1 MIWRK
6 RGKAWRCGFPATI
19 TLPALERAKIM
30 WNQRVKL
37 SSGSGYFTGPELLL
51 KGALEAPGGVGLF
64 TGHPAWPVSGFF
76 SSLRALEGDLAKEGI
91 NVKVGHSP
99 GQAIALLS
107 GAMLHGKSGMC
118 VIPGQSADQVLPEI
132 LRLTGAAGTGVP
144 GAGAV
149 IVFGDWPIPVEPS
162 PGLGTDSRAVAV
174 RAGLALLEPCR
185 AQEIKDWAALALKI
199 SRDSGQPVGLRLAVG
214 EALSGVAHCY
224 PNHDTGGQALGQ
236 ALGQVSQTAAGVAP
250 VAAAHESAVLE
261 MQPGTA
267 RVLAMA
273 RASGVNSF
281 FDRPQKDEIVEL
293 GFIAVG
299 WAYAPLAHALEDLG
313 LTGRFPVMKMGLVSP
328 LDGAMVMEFAK
339 KVSRIVVV
347 EQGGALVFHQISD
360 LLQERQDVQRAGEKL
375 VELTSWNARQMPPGG
390 QWLHPSWL
398 TERMAP
404 VLRGH
409 PLLAVDL
416 TQGRLNAELDR
427 ISETSVLRVPVPDR
441 TATFCAGC
449 PHRETSEVLAEV
461 KRDLADARYMVRRY
475 KREPVE
481 VDIFGSDGCMT
492 LARNAPFDQMG
503 MAMIGPGVALSP
515 KSEAGPQ
522 PVGRV
527 ARRSVVMMGDGA
539 FFRDGSA
546 TVAEAIRSGD
556 EAVFIITDN
565 KVAASSGLAPHAGTP
580 QPGGSNDKAAVR
592 IETVVEGMVPRKP
605 KADVRIVRFN
615 PSDRSRY
622 RKLLE
627 SAVLEPGV
635 KVLIADKEC
644 GLTLHRRRFQAQRET
659 ISQQGF
665 LSTQRHVHI
674 ATEVCEFCMECTSR
688 TGCPGLTVVK
698 TEQGPK
704 VQTDRS
710 DCVSDGA
717 CHRLNAC
724 PAFEEVVVE
733 RSRPSY
739 HAEEH
744 IDLDFIPQ
752 PPEFLHASQESWRAV
767 VAGVGGSGVT
777 LTGQMLAR
785 AGHAMGYRVQV
796 MESRDPALRTG
807 GAQARVLFASASSRI
822 QLPPVW
828 VAMETGAGRVVSAG
842 DLDPMGPFVSPE
854 VPYGKADLLVGLD
867 LFEAGGA
874 VTAERGVR
882 AVTPLRTGAVI
893 DGQPHPTVR
902 TQIGLDSME
911 AGPALQALRQ
921 CLHPGH
927 FYAPSFSGVCE
938 RIFGHQ
944 RYTNTAMLGYA
955 FQKGLIPVTLDALEQ
970 AVRDVVSQDA
980 ERNLKALAVGRKMA
994 VHPDEFIL
1002 DPQPGRTTPA
1012 KALRHRVNLL
1022 RVHYGSGKR
1031 GKIIAKR
1038 FRILCRE
1045 AQRKMPNLT
1054 RHPDILHDL
1063 FVRLHDCILWD
1074 GPDYARDYLVRIS
1087 ALYVKD
1093 SPEMGYA
1100 LTRAGIWNLARVML
1114 IKDEIYVATLLTHP
1128 EKYRMDRKHYGV
1140 NPARGDRIH
1149 YRHYNRPEIR
1159 LFGAKLTFSWQTR
1172 DWQLRLL
1179 RNMGILRKLPGW
1191 HPDEIQFREW
1201 YQKLLE
1207 SVDWN
1212 LGHGPK
1218 AYTRWLSVIS
1228 RPEKAT
1234 GFKNVRLERM
1244 QAVRFRVDQILNTP
1258 EDQFVPGPD
1267 DMPGALSGFDAEKA
1281 LDQTE
1286 AGSTQTLIRPR
1297 AAIRVSLPVL

>member
-1 MIWRK
+1 
-6 RGKAWRCGFPATI
+6 
-19 TLPALERAKIM
+19 M
-30 WNQRVKL
+30 WNQRAKL
-37 SSGSGYFTGPELLL
+37 DSGSGYFTSPELLL
-51 KGALEAPGGVGLF
+51 KGALESPGGVGLF

-76 SSLRALEGDLAKEGI
+76 TSLRAIEPDLAKEAI
-91 NVKVGHSP
+91 TVRVGHSP

-107 GAMLHGKSGMC
+107 GARLHGKSGVC
-118 VIPGQSADQVLPEI
+118 VIPGQSADQVLPDI
-132 LRLTGAAGTGVP
+132 LRLMGAGAGASGS
-144 GAGAV
+144 GASGAV

-162 PGLGTDSRAVAV
+162 PGLGTDSRAVAL

-185 AQEIKDWAALALKI
+185 AQEIKDWAGLALMI
-199 SRDSGQPVGLRLAVG
+199 SRASGQPVGLRLAVG

-224 PNHDTGGQALGQ
+224 PNH
-236 ALGQVSQTAAGVAP
+236 VAP
-250 VAAAHESAVLE
+250 EPESSGPASILPAPAASAHESGIVDV
-261 MQPGTA
+261 QPGMA
-267 RVLAMA
+267 KVLSMA

-281 FDRPQKDEIVEL
+281 FDRPQKDEVVEL

-313 LTGRFPVMKMGLVSP
+313 LTGRFPVLKLGLVNP
-328 LDGAMVMEFAK
+328 VDGALVLEFAR
-339 KVSRIVVV
+339 KVSKIVVV
-347 EQGGALVFHQISD
+347 EQGGAMVFHQVSD
-360 LLQERQDVQRAGEKL
+360 LLQEHQMRKPGEKP
-375 VELTSWNARQMPPGG
+375 VELTSWNARQMPAGR

-404 VLRGH
+404 VLREH

-427 ISETSVLRVPVPDR
+427 ISETSALRVEVPER

-461 KRDLADARYMVRRY
+461 KRDLADARFMVRRH

-492 LARNAPFDQMG
+492 LAKNAPFDSLTMT
-503 MAMIGPGVALSP
+503 MIGPGVALSP
-515 KSEAGPQ
+515 AQTTGTAQAQGQ
-522 PVGRV
+522 PT
-527 ARRSVVMMGDGA
+527 RRSVVLMGDGA
-539 FFRDGSA
+539 FFRDGST
-546 TVAEAIRSGD
+546 TVAEAIRAGD

-565 KVAASSGLAPHAGTP
+565 KVAASAGLAPHAGTP
-580 QPGGSNDKAAVR
+580 RAGGGHDKQAVK
-592 IETVVEGMVPRKP
+592 IETVVEGMVPKKP

-627 SAVLEPGV
+627 SSILEPGV
-635 KVLIADKEC
+635 KILIADKEC

-659 ISQQGF
+659 ITEQGF
-665 LSTQRHVHI
+665 LPIQRHVHV

-698 TEQGPK
+698 TQQGPK

-724 PAFEEVVVE
+724 PAFEEVIVE

-744 IDLDFIPQ
+744 IDLDFLPQ
-752 PPEFLHASQESWRAV
+752 PAEFLHASQESFRVV

-777 LTGQMLAR
+777 LISQMLAR

-822 QLPPVW
+822 QLPAVW
-828 VAMETGAGRVVSAG
+828 VTMETGAGKAVSAG

-867 LFEAGGA
+867 LYEAGG
-874 VTAERGVR
+874 VVSAERGVR

-902 TQIGLDSME
+902 AQMGLDSLE
-911 AGPALQALRQ
+911 PGPVLQALKQ

-927 FYAPSFSGVCE
+927 FHAPSFSGVCE

-970 AVRDVVSQDA
+970 AVRDVVSQDP
-980 ERNLKALAVGRKMA
+980 ERNIKALAIGRKMA
-994 VHPDEFIL
+994 VNPEEFIL
-1002 DPQPGRTTPA
+1002 DPHPGRTAPG

-1022 RVHYGSGKR
+1022 RVHYGSGRK
-1031 GKIIAKR
+1031 GKAIGKR
-1038 FRILCRE
+1038 FRILVRE
-1045 AQRKMPNLT
+1045 AHRKMPNLG
-1054 RHPDILHDL
+1054 RHPQILHDL
-1063 FVRLHDCILWD
+1063 IVRLHDCILWD
-1074 GPDYARDYLVRIS
+1074 GPDYARDYLARVS
-1087 ALYVKD
+1087 ALYAKD
-1093 SPEMGYA
+1093 SHDMAYA

-1114 IKDEIYVATLLTHP
+1114 VKDEVYVATLLTHP

-1140 NPARGDRIH
+1140 NPARGDQIH

-1159 LFGAKLTFSWQTR
+1159 LFGIKMTFSWQTR

-1179 RNMGILRKLPGW
+1179 RGMKFLRKLPGW
-1191 HPDEIQFREW
+1191 HPDEAEFKDW

-1207 SVDWN
+1207 SVDWHP
-1212 LGHGPK
+1212 GHGPK
-1218 AYTRWLSVIS
+1218 AYARWLSVIS

-1234 GFKNVRLERM
+1234 GFKSVRMERM
-1244 QAVRFRVDQILNTP
+1244 QAVKFRVDQILNTP
-1258 EDQFVPGPD
+1258 PEQFEPGPE
-1267 DMPGALSGFDAEKA
+1267 DMPGPLSGFDFEKM
-1281 LDQTE
+1281 QEPGET
-1286 AGSTQTLIRPR
+1286 GSTQTLIRPR
-1297 AAIRVSLPVL
+1297 VAMRVSLPIL